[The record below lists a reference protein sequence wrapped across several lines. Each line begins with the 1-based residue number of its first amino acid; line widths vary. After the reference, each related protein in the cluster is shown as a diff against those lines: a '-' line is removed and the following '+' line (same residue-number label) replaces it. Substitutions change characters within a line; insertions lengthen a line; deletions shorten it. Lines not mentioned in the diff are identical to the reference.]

1 MAGAGTFGRNHLR
14 VVRKLEVAGPDAA
27 GHGVALTA
35 AVEPDAARAEEA
47 AKQYGIKVFAS
58 IDELL
63 KADLKLD
70 AACVAVPTV
79 KHHEVAAALL
89 EAGLDLLVE
98 KPLAANLAEADDLIE
113 RAERGGRIV
122 QPGHLE
128 RFNPAVL
135 AVEPRLKRPMFFE
148 AHRLSVFTPRALDV
162 DVVLDLMIH
171 DLDIVLTFARSAVR
185 EVRAVGLPIVSPKV
199 DIANVRVEFETGCVA
214 NFTAS
219 RVSTER
225 VRKLRF
231 FEPREYVSIDY
242 ARREVLAIRME
253 DSGVSGVGGVGQQD
267 RLPPGSSAQL
277 AQAAAE
283 FLATGKLDRAVI
295 EKLMGSG
302 QIPATVAMKI
312 VAAKNDPEKLKAI
325 AKGLAGPQDGPAPG
339 LRFVKPEVTPGEPLK
354 LELLSFFE
362 SVRTRKTPKVTA
374 RQGRAALEL
383 ALAIQATMAV
393 HAERAGLE
401 DFSKASG
408 RDQWLAPGDA
418 CGEKIPERTSR
429 GAAPLLMRCRG
440 CG

>member
-1 MAGAGTFGRNHLR
+1 MAGAGAFGRNHLR
-14 VVRKLEVAGPDAA
+14 VVRELEAA
-27 GHGVALTA
+27 GEGVALTA

-47 AKQYGIKVFAS
+47 AKQYGIRVFAS

-79 KHHEVAAALL
+79 KHHETAAALL

-113 RAERGGRIV
+113 RAERRGRIV

-242 ARREVLAIRME
+242 ARRDVLVIQMDE
-253 DSGVSGVGGVGQQD
+253 SGVSGVGD
-267 RLPPGSSAQL
+267 RHRYPPLPQEQKRGKDGAPNSSVQL

-283 FLATGKLDRAVI
+283 FLATGKLDRAAI
-295 EKLMGSG
+295 EKLMASG

-312 VAAKNDPEKLKAI
+312 VAAKNDPEKLKEI

-339 LRFVKPEVTPGEPLK
+339 LRFVRPEVTPGEPLR
-354 LELLSFFE
+354 LEILSFLE
-362 SVRTRKTPKVTA
+362 SVRTRRTPKVTA

-383 ALAIQATMAV
+383 ALAIQAAMAA
-393 HAERAGLE
+393 HAERAGLG
-401 DFSKASG
+401 DFFKS
-408 RDQWLAPGDA
+408 
-418 CGEKIPERTSR
+418 
-429 GAAPLLMRCRG
+429 
-440 CG
+440 